1 MKKSNVIIFKPDYRL
16 IELTEQELIIG
27 LKEGDNNAFKVLV
40 ESKQSL
46 VYNTVLGLLQNV
58 EDAEDVTQDVFIKVF
73 ESIHQFKGESALST
87 WIYRVGVTTAL
98 EFIRRK
104 KRKKRFGFL
113 SPILGEDN
121 EPTLDLPDFQHPGV
135 TLDNKEK
142 AAILFKA
149 IEQLPENQKVAFIL
163 NKVEGLSYHE
173 VSEIMKTSLSAV
185 ESLLHRAKTNL
196 KEILKNFNNLTS

>member
-1 MKKSNVIIFKPDYRL
+1 
-16 IELTEQELIIG
+16 LTEQELIKG
-27 LKEGDNNAFKVLV
+27 LREGDHHAFKELV
-40 ESKQSL
+40 ETKQSL
-46 VYNTVLGLLQNV
+46 VFNTVLGLLQNN

-113 SPILGEDN
+113 SPILGDDN
-121 EPTLDLPDFQHPGV
+121 EPTLELSDFHHPGIE
-135 TLDNKEK
+135 LDNKEK

-149 IEQLPENQKVAFIL
+149 IQQLPENQKVAFIL
-163 NKVEGLSYHE
+163 NKVEGLSYQE
-173 VSEIMKTSLSAV
+173 VAEIMKTSLSAV

-196 KEILKNFNNLTS
+196 KEILKNFNNLTQ